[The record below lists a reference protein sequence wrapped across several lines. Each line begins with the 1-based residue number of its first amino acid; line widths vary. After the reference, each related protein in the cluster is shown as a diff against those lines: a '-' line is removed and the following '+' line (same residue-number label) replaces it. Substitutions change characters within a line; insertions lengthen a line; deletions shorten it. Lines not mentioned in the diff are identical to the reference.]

1 MKLNQLMIKN
11 HLDHLSL
18 VEVILQLLKKQ
29 NNKRQQHSNNKV
41 LQVILVASEAQTNQL
56 LKQFQKRQNKNRK
69 FSPNNRVL
77 NSNPQV
83 VVSNVVVLLVS
94 SDE

>member
-18 VEVILQLLKKQ
+18 VEVIQQLLKKQ